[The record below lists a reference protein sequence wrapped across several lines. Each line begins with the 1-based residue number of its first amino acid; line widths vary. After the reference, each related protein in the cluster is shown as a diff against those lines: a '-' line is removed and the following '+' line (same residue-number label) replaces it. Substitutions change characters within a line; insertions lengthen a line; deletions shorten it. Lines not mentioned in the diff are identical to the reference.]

1 MACSKIRTGQEEVMI
16 DEGAGERIIGRR
28 ARIAHAT
35 FKVEHQIAEYE
46 VRLEMEERAR
56 ILASAPEG
64 LPLLAA
70 RRNEC
75 QVGPGERR
83 SFEKM
88 ISTWTEFVLAG
99 WREGS

>member
-1 MACSKIRTGQEEVMI
+1 MI
-16 DEGAGERIIGRR
+16 AEGAGERIIGRR

-35 FKVEHQIAEYE
+35 FKVEHQIAGYE
-46 VRLEMEERAR
+46 ARLETEERAR